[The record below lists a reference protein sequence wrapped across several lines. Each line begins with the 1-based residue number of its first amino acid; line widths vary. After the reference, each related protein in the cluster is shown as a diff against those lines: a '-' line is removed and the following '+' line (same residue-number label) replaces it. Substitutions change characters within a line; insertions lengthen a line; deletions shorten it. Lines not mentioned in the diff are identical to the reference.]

1 MLIIDDIDNKKHVF
15 SAVTLIIF
23 NHKCQKFLLNH
34 TKFEFEIKA
43 NEVPELTLNHSES
56 YRSECGTGV
65 NAVPRYTVAHAVP

>member
-56 YRSECGTGV
+56 ITEA
-65 NAVPRYTVAHAVP
+65 NAVPERTRYRGIP